1 MKKIEEEIESI
12 AVNENEKWVLGTSFT
27 ALDINLAVTLQR
39 LAELGYGNLMNDK
52 PGIKQVWANVQ
63 SRPDF
68 QHIFKTPVKINETK
82 RMVESQGGRPSSN
95 DKDMTETSSL
105 PSEDSLEN
113 IDIEKI
119 TDKSMENESDVTSP
133 EPTSGNDNV
142 DEKMEKKKK
151 KRQRK
156 RQNEDRTWYSLW

>member
-1 MKKIEEEIESI
+1 MKKIEEEIQSI
-12 AVNENEKWVLGTSFT
+12 TVNDKEKWVLGTSFT

-52 PGIKQVWANVQ
+52 SGIQQVWANVQ

-68 QHIFKTPVKINETK
+68 QHIFKIPVKINESK
-82 RMVESQGGRPSSN
+82 RMVESQGGRASSN

-113 IDIEKI
+113 IDIKRI

-142 DEKMEKKKK
+142 DDKTEKKKK